1 MAKSTKLYMPELP
14 EVETIRQGLRS
25 AIVGKRFSDFWT
37 NWRKNVKPSA
47 AVVKRK
53 IKGQKVI
60 AVERRA
66 KILIIKLNGGLNLLI
81 HLKLTGQLVYQLKT
95 KDKKPKTIFGGHPQK
110 GGLEN
115 LPNKF
120 THHIFTFSNGAK
132 LFFNDLRKFGW
143 VKLVDKEQVDK
154 FTSGLGIEPFDKDF
168 TLAKFTAVLKR
179 YPNRKVKQVLLDQTL
194 ISGLGN
200 IYADESLFAA
210 GIRPSRQAKRIK
222 PPEIRRLYQS
232 VKKILKAAIKH
243 KGTSTD
249 TIYIQISGAP
259 GGYGKYLKVYG
270 RHKDKC
276 KRCGSQLIKI
286 KQNGR
291 GTHYCPKC
299 QK

>member
-1 MAKSTKLYMPELP
+1 MPELP
-14 EVETIRQGLRS
+14 EVETIRQGLKQ
-25 AIVGKRFSDFWT
+25 AIVGQRFSDFWT
-37 NWRKNVKPSA
+37 NWQKNVKPSA

-53 IKGQKVI
+53 IKGQRVV

-66 KILIIKLNGGLNLLI
+66 KILIIKLSNGLNLLL
-81 HLKLTGQLVYQLKT
+81 HLKLTGQLVYQLRT
-95 KDKKPKTIFGGHPQK
+95 KNQKLKTIAGGHPQK
-110 GGLEN
+110 GGLDN

-120 THHIFTFSNGAK
+120 THHIFIFSNGAK

-143 VKLVDKEQVDK
+143 VRLVDKKQVGKLVSDL
-154 FTSGLGIEPFDKDF
+154 GLEPFDKDF

-210 GIRPSRQAKRIK
+210 GIRPSRQVKKIK
-222 PPEIRRLYQS
+222 PPEIKRLYQS
-232 VKKILKAAIKH
+232 IKKILKAAIKH

-259 GGYGKYLKVYG
+259 GGYGKYLNVYG

-276 KRCGSQLIKI
+276 KRCGTQLIKI